1 MKGYWVCIYEKIHNK
16 EKLQE
21 YAVKALKAVKKYS
34 GKFLVRGGKQKE
46 FENSGFDRTVIVQF
60 DSYNDALKSYNS
72 SEYQDAL
79 RHVKQSANRLFAVV
93 EGA

>member
-1 MKGYWVCIYEKIHNK
+1 MSKGYWIVRANINNQEEYLKYIKIATKVVESFN
-16 EKLQE
+16 
-21 YAVKALKAVKKYS
+21 

-46 FENSGFDRTVIVQF
+46 FENSGYERTVIVQF

-79 RHVKQSANRLFAVV
+79 KYVRQSANRLFAVV
-93 EGA
+93 EGT

>member
-1 MKGYWVCIYEKIHNK
+1 MRKGYWVVRANVKN
-16 EKLQE
+16 QE
-21 YAVKALKAVKKYS
+21 EYMKYMKKATKVVES
-34 GKFLVRGGKQKE
+34 FNGKFLVRGGKQKE
-46 FENSGFDRTVIVQF
+46 FENFGYERTVIVQF

>member
-1 MKGYWVCIYEKIHNK
+1 MRANINNQEEYLKYIKIATKVVESFN
-16 EKLQE
+16 
-21 YAVKALKAVKKYS
+21 

-46 FENSGFDRTVIVQF
+46 FENSGYERTVIVQF

-79 RHVKQSANRLFAVV
+79 KHVKQSANRLFAVV
-93 EGA
+93 EGT

>member
-1 MKGYWVCIYEKIHNK
+1 MSKGYWIVRANINNQEEYLKYIKIATKVVESFN
-16 EKLQE
+16 
-21 YAVKALKAVKKYS
+21 

-46 FENSGFDRTVIVQF
+46 FENSGYERTVIVQF

-79 RHVKQSANRLFAVV
+79 KHVKQSANRLFAVV
-93 EGA
+93 EGT

>member
-1 MKGYWVCIYEKIHNK
+1 MRKGYWVVRANVKN
-16 EKLQE
+16 QE
-21 YAVKALKAVKKYS
+21 EYMKYMKKATKVVES
-34 GKFLVRGGKQKE
+34 FNGKFLVRGGKQKE
-46 FENSGFDRTVIVQF
+46 FENFGYERTVIVQF

-93 EGA
+93 EGT

>member
-1 MKGYWVCIYEKIHNK
+1 MRKGYWVVRANVKN
-16 EKLQE
+16 QE
-21 YAVKALKAVKKYS
+21 EYMKYMKKATKVVES
-34 GKFLVRGGKQKE
+34 FNGKFLVRGGKQKE
-46 FENSGFDRTVIVQF
+46 FENSGYERTVIVQF

-93 EGA
+93 AGA

>member
-1 MKGYWVCIYEKIHNK
+1 MSKGYWIVRANINNQEEYLKYIKIATKVVESFN
-16 EKLQE
+16 
-21 YAVKALKAVKKYS
+21 

-46 FENSGFDRTVIVQF
+46 FENSGYERTVIVQF

-79 RHVKQSANRLFAVV
+79 SHVKQSANRIFAVV
-93 EGA
+93 EGT